1 MPQNKT
7 SEAFVRQLT
16 ENQPRLYGY
25 VYSLLGDHS
34 RAADVVQE
42 TNLVLWRKIDE
53 FDAGKPFLAWA
64 LGIARFQVLAS
75 LRDQKRDRLMLDAE
89 LADQLSGE
97 VARQSEQLED
107 VRRSLRDCVQQLAP
121 RGRELIDM
129 RYFRGLS
136 TSEIAT
142 KLDRSLSAIKTGI
155 LRVRRDLADCVE
167 RRLERETSS

>member
-53 FDAGKPFLAWA
+53 FDVGKPFLAWA

-89 LADQLSGE
+89 LAEQLSSE
-97 VARQSEQLED
+97 VAKQSEQFDD
-107 VRRSLRDCVQQLAP
+107 VRRSLRDCLQRLAP
-121 RGRELIDM
+121 RGKELIEL

-136 TSEIAT
+136 TTEIAT
-142 KLDRSLSAIKTGI
+142 QLERSLSA
-155 LRVRRDLADCVE
+155 
-167 RRLERETSS
+167 